1 MNITDT
7 IRHRAAR
14 RAYGYLWKEAR
25 TLTGLG
31 ELTALWLEGAITY
44 QPGYIGGPSPE
55 TRPLISYLAAYN
67 RAGLFTT
74 CSQPAT
80 ESPTGAQRAWVS
92 AFCNEAAI
100 DAIAVRAARAGLVVL
115 CAAPGQDGAAELEVT
130 HHHGLFTTF
139 AVPMSAEYIDD
150 YYAADCPAA
159 INAIRAAWRLDI
171 IDLTWGR
178 NSVLWDCLAAALN
191 ATVRDRP

>member
-44 QPGYIGGPSPE
+44 QPGYIGGPSSE
-55 TRPLISYLAAYN
+55 TLPLISHLAAYN
-67 RAGLFTT
+67 RAGMFTT

-92 AFCNEAAI
+92 AFCDEVVNI
-100 DAIAVRAARAGLVVL
+100 PARL
-115 CAAPGQDGAAELEVT
+115 
-130 HHHGLFTTF
+130 
-139 AVPMSAEYIDD
+139 
-150 YYAADCPAA
+150 
-159 INAIRAAWRLDI
+159 
-171 IDLTWGR
+171 
-178 NSVLWDCLAAALN
+178 
-191 ATVRDRP
+191 